1 MGADIRRSFLKQ
13 DRGFSCLC
21 TRCQSTQSHS
31 RRLCTLKI
39 FGTSEILQIPIEVTT
54 KVLAVRQLV
63 SSRVG
68 LEPESLTFVVKSAS
82 STRVLRDSDEIPSQV
97 IVRGPLNCWQKQ
109 KAVYPHPHCI
119 IGAGHGGLKQGLA
132 FLKDGIQDFAI
143 YDKLGRIGGAAWVI
157 NANPT
162 SKLQTELGVY
172 HLQYD
177 PDCLVPKDM
186 KTWPTRDDLLDHFE
200 RVCREFGLL
209 GHIHLNTEVTR
220 IDRINLK
227 MLEPEASPRKYVYKV
242 SVKRPVL
249 KEADTAD
256 SASKHKEE
264 GESSANAPALL
275 DPLGLGFDE
284 LELESPDPED
294 IQKPEEIQMLD
305 FSTIECYPGG
315 LTDNLRM
322 EFRGEDIFEGN
333 IGYGMFDEFDYT
345 SVANSAVAIFGMGAF
360 GVENVRTCLE
370 HGAAKVTIICRRRN
384 IAIPRVVDWFINQ
397 SLYPPPAA
405 MVLDA
410 MKPMYNFLDVNVWD
424 FYAVQANS
432 DRTNATIRQKSRFG
446 IGDFYFLATCYGK
459 AETVVGEIKRL
470 RATDILLESS
480 ESVVAEHFIKVLGF
494 KADPKIDKLFSTR
507 EMVGFFPNG
516 DWRTWVCC
524 EFPGIDAGRFGGTSL
539 SPSAITNAEMMKWC
553 INYPREMLA
562 LLDANVLPR
571 QKADSKTGRPA
582 YQFEPRAGAQITMVT
597 VGSLP
602 GLAELP
608 ENGALLKR
616 QKMLTAHPME
626 VYVDE
631 CANEWYDYCQMSV
644 AMTGPFPPT
653 RTPTNTFESSAT
665 GMTARAR
672 KTAMRWQHELRGG
685 PDACRAL
692 PCDACGAGTVLPQ
705 GHSRTASEAQPT
717 WHCASCSRDTLS
729 GDLHRSTAEA
739 QLTHRMLLELKPPRG
754 VPKASPEELVALAG
768 DVRSRLGDEHW
779 ISAAAALVLHF
790 RCRPEG
796 GLLNPLS
803 VACGCRFLGW
813 LLDRKLPL
821 PPAPIVR
828 TPIAVAIDCIAWLG
842 GFPSSVAWFCWR
854 ASKLSARACAG

>member
-1 MGADIRRSFLKQ
+1 M
-13 DRGFSCLC
+13 
-21 TRCQSTQSHS
+21 
-31 RRLCTLKI
+31 
-39 FGTSEILQIPIEVTT
+39 
-54 KVLAVRQLV
+54 
-63 SSRVG
+63 
-68 LEPESLTFVVKSAS
+68 
-82 STRVLRDSDEIPSQV
+82 
-97 IVRGPLNCWQKQ
+97 
-109 KAVYPHPHCI
+109 
-119 IGAGHGGLKQGLA
+119 
-132 FLKDGIQDFAI
+132 
-143 YDKLGRIGGAAWVI
+143 
-157 NANPT
+157 
-162 SKLQTELGVY
+162 Y

-177 PDCLVPKDM
+177 PECLVPKDM

-200 RVCREFGLL
+200 RVCRDFGLL

-242 SVKRPVL
+242 SLKRPVL
-249 KEADTAD
+249 KKADPV
-256 SASKHKEE
+256 SRGEE
-264 GESSANAPALL
+264 GEASAKAPAVG

-284 LELESPDPED
+284 PELEEPPD
-294 IQKPEEIQMLD
+294 PEEIQPPEDEDIQVLD

-345 SVANSAVAIFGMGAF
+345 SVTNSAVAIFGMGAF

-370 HGAAKVTIICRRRN
+370 HGASKVTIICRRRN

-410 MKPMYNFLDVNVWD
+410 MKPMYNFLDLNVWD

-432 DRTNATIRQKSRFG
+432 DRTTATIRQKSRFG

-470 RATDILLESS
+470 RANDILMETS
-480 ESVVAEHFIKVLGF
+480 ESVAAEHFIKVLGF
-494 KADPKIDKLFSTR
+494 KADPKIDKLFGTR

-539 SPSAITNAEMMKWC
+539 SPAAITNAEMMKWC

-582 YQFEPRAGAQITMVT
+582 YQYEPRAGAQISMVT
-597 VGSLP
+597 IGSLP

-626 VYVDE
+626 VYIDE
-631 CANEWYDYCQMSV
+631 CANEWYDYCQMFQER
-644 AMTGPFPPT
+644 GDDRPFPTYPYT
-653 RTPTNTFESSAT
+653 HEYVRELCNRNDREGKEESDA
-665 GMTARAR
+665 MAARA
-672 KTAMRWQHELRGG
+672 
-685 PDACRAL
+685 
-692 PCDACGAGTVLPQ
+692 
-705 GHSRTASEAQPT
+705 
-717 WHCASCSRDTLS
+717 
-729 GDLHRSTAEA
+729 
-739 QLTHRMLLELKPPRG
+739 
-754 VPKASPEELVALAG
+754 
-768 DVRSRLGDEHW
+768 
-779 ISAAAALVLHF
+779 AA
-790 RCRPEG
+790 R
-796 GLLNPLS
+796 
-803 VACGCRFLGW
+803 
-813 LLDRKLPL
+813 
-821 PPAPIVR
+821 
-828 TPIAVAIDCIAWLG
+828 
-842 GFPSSVAWFCWR
+842 
-854 ASKLSARACAG
+854 